1 GASEGGEQ
9 QGGASEGNQGGASE
23 GGEQQG
29 GASEG
34 NQGGASEGGE
44 QQGGASEGNQGGA
57 SEGNQGGASEGNQGG
72 TSDGSDQGGATEG
85 GNGTNGGNTGTT
97 GNNDGTTGTN
107 GTNGTNGGTTTGG
120 GDACTVDS
128 GVVECADNTDT
139 DSIGNQ
145 PVEQSKGKEELA
157 ETGAAET
164 TFLVIGAATMIAGG
178 IGFRILPRLVGGGR
192 TVA

>member
-1 GASEGGEQ
+1 NQAGG
-9 QGGASEGNQGGASE
+9 GD
-23 GGEQQG
+23 
-29 GASEG
+29 
-34 NQGGASEGGE
+34 
-44 QQGGASEGNQGGA
+44 
-57 SEGNQGGASEGNQGG
+57 QGG

-85 GNGTNGGNTGTT
+85 GNGTNGGNTG
-97 GNNDGTTGTN
+97 NNGGTTGST
-107 GTNGTNGGTTTGG
+107 GTNGGTTTGG

-139 DSIGNQ
+139 DSVGNQ